1 MNVRPIFLLILIGGL
16 LSPAVLFS
24 QEDPGPA
31 IEARNRS
38 TIPEILI
45 RPLRGEAA
53 RYPMDMVIGA
63 LNQGDVPAES
73 YRFAREVLRAFAA
86 GNRDA
91 PVLSAVNSTFR
102 EALFSSLGAV
112 EPRKFRLGSG
122 QTEPDGAISFLV
134 RFMGR
139 EQGIAGELYIRTEIP
154 EIVPPGEPEE
164 GEEEVKEAAA
174 KIPSWQFDDLILEE
188 PLSLDK
194 GQEDPSFDLPPYER
208 FF

>member
-1 MNVRPIFLLILIGGL
+1 MRGIVFFILICAFFG
-16 LSPAVLFS
+16 PAVLFS
-24 QEDPGPA
+24 QDPGPA

-38 TIPEILI
+38 TIPGILL

-53 RYPMDMVIGA
+53 RYPVDMVIGA

-73 YRFAREVLRAFAA
+73 YRFAREVLRAFVA
-86 GNRDA
+86 GNPDVPA
-91 PVLSAVNSTFR
+91 LSAVNSVSR

-122 QTEPDGAISFLV
+122 RTEPDGAISFLV

-139 EQGIAGELYIRTEIP
+139 EQGIAGELYIRTETSGV
-154 EIVPPGEPEE
+154 VPPGEPEE
-164 GEEEVKEAAA
+164 GEGGEEVVKETAARA
-174 KIPSWQFDDLILEE
+174 PSWQFDDLILEE
-188 PLSLDK
+188 PLGLDQ